1 MIKALVSFTFLLVVL
16 SIVGCTTVPIS
27 VNMPQDHPALNLNTE
42 NTKFPFEVGLVMPDS
57 FSNFTVKSSTSVP
70 NIDYNFQYD
79 IGNDFSETLPEFFN
93 NRFVKVTVIQSV
105 DNSDKFDYVFIPNVA
120 LSRLSTNVTVTKV
133 APSYALEINL
143 EIVTNKNGSLYASTK
158 IKEAIEKDTEVA
170 CWTCWGETILNQ
182 QKIRDEYSLLLS
194 KVYSRLDSYLLGIFK
209 EKENVKK

>member
-1 MIKALVSFTFLLVVL
+1 MIKALISSALLVL

-93 NRFVKVTVIQSV
+93 NRFEKVTVIQSV
-105 DNSDKFDYVFIPNVA
+105 DNSDKFDYVFIPNVT
-120 LSRLSTNVTVTKV
+120 LSRLSTSVSKV

-158 IKEAIEKDTEVA
+158 IKEAIERDTEVA
-170 CWTCWGETILNQ
+170 CWTCWGENILNQ

-209 EKENVKK
+209 EKENVKQ